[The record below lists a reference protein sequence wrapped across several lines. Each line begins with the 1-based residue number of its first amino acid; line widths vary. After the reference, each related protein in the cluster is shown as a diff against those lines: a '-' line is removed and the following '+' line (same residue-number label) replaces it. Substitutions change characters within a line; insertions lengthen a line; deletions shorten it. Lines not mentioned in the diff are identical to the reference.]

1 MAQPVIKDLNGGTV
15 TSAYS
20 ALPANA
26 LATKF
31 YNQFGGQLHLVGTPE
46 QIAAADVL
54 LQKSP
59 AVFDGIEYNF
69 VP

>member
-1 MAQPVIKDLNGGTV
+1 MAQPVIKDLSGGTV

-20 ALPANA
+20 QIPANA
-26 LATKF
+26 MPTKF
-31 YNQFGGQLHLVGTPE
+31 YNQFGGQLFLVGTPD
-46 QIAAADVL
+46 QIAAADAL
-54 LQKSP
+54 LQNSP